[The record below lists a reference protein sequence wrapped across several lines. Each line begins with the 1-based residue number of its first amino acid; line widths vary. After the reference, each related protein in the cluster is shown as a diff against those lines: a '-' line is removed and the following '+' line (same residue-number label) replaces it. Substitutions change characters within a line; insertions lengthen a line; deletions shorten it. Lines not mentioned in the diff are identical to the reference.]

1 MRGIILAI
9 APDGSYGQISAEDG
23 QRYSYWTSEI
33 RNGHAQVG
41 DHVDF
46 QMYGDQPIDIFLTAE
61 TVPEPAPRPN
71 GRPAM
76 RPRVV
81 GPQQGAVQQTAQVH
95 AASDF
100 MSSLPPLDYWI
111 RLFTSPQ
118 GRISRRE
125 FWLYGVLPI
134 IVVSILLGWI
144 PLINIVV
151 SLACFWGAICIGF
164 KRFHDCGYPGWWC
177 LLNIVPAFGA
187 SALAMAAIFSGSG
200 KLITL
205 AWILSLIGLAI
216 FIAQLVMVYLR
227 VGQPGDNRYGPDPL
241 AHPSF

>member
-9 APDGSYGQISAEDG
+9 APDGTYGQISAEDG

-33 RNGHAQVG
+33 RNGQAQVG

-46 QMYGDQPIDIFLTAE
+46 QMYGDQPVDIFLTAD
-61 TVPEPAPRPN
+61 TVPAPAPRPN

-81 GPQQGAVQQTAQVH
+81 GPQQTSIQRTPQQTSP
-95 AASDF
+95 SDF
-100 MSSLPPLDYWI
+100 MAALPPLNYWI
-111 RLFTSPQ
+111 QLFTSPK

-134 IVVSILLGWI
+134 IVVNLVFGLI
-144 PLINIVV
+144 PLLNIVV
-151 SLACFWGAICIGF
+151 MLATFWASICIGF

-177 LLNIVPAFGA
+177 LLNAVPAFA
-187 SALAMAAIFSGSG
+187 SAILTSIGIFTSG
-200 KLITL
+200 KLLTL
-205 AWILSLIGLAI
+205 AWILSLISLAI

-227 VGQPGDNRYGPDPL
+227 VGQPGENRYGPDPL
-241 AHPSF
+241 DNPPY